1 MQIID
6 LVTKYARNYR
16 TSFTTKF
23 FAYRHNRMYAV
34 VIACDCREVQ
44 RVLTNDIDITD
55 SFVKIIQESIPFQF

>member
-6 LVTKYARNYR
+6 LVAKYTRRYR

>member
-6 LVTKYARNYR
+6 LVTKYARRYR

-34 VIACDCREVQ
+34 VIACVRREV
-44 RVLTNDIDITD
+44 
-55 SFVKIIQESIPFQF
+55 

>member
-34 VIACDCREVQ
+34 VIACVRREV
-44 RVLTNDIDITD
+44 
-55 SFVKIIQESIPFQF
+55 